1 MARKVNHFP
10 LWLILLLSATL
21 ILRLPSL
28 FEPFSYGDE
37 TIYLTLG
44 EGIRKGLVLYRDIHD
59 NKPPLL
65 YFLAAIA
72 GNVFWFRAILI
83 AWMLTTITLFC
94 HFAEKL
100 FPKNKPAVKVSTV
113 IFAFLTTIPLLEGQT
128 SNAEL
133 FMLLPTIGA
142 FYLLFGRSVSKK
154 TAFLAGLLFSIAT
167 LFKFPAIFDMGTIIF
182 IWLIATKLTK
192 PKEIS
197 SFIKNSAIL
206 TLGFITP
213 IALSALWYFSR
224 GALNEYLLAAFLQN
238 VGYVSSWNHSGEEI
252 SFFTKNLSL
261 FLRTGVVLTGLST
274 LYGFR
279 RKLSKPFIFTSAWFL
294 FSLFATTLSERP
306 YPHYLIQTVPAI
318 ALLTGILAAKKNRE
332 QTLAIIPLTLAVL
345 TPLVYHFWYYPSLP
359 YYQRFTK
366 LFLGQISKEEYFQ
379 EFGGDVLS
387 NYKIAHFIVNSTTRT
402 DKIFVWGDSAQIYA
416 LTRRLP
422 PTKYIATYH
431 IQDFSTPEETLE
443 MLDTNKPEFVII
455 KPGSPIFDGLVPFL
469 QEYYLQIQTIHNVAI
484 WHHINP
490 VVLETIR

>member
-10 LWLILLLSATL
+10 LWLIFLLLTTF

-28 FEPFSYGDE
+28 FEPMSYGDE

-65 YFLAAIA
+65 YFLAAIS
-72 GNVFWFRAILI
+72 GNVFWFRAILA

-100 FPKNKPAVKVSTV
+100 FPKNRSIVKISTIV
-113 IFAFLTTIPLLEGQT
+113 FAFLTTIPLLEGQV

-133 FMLLPTIGA
+133 FMLLPTITA
-142 FYLLFGRSVSKK
+142 FYLLLFKK
-154 TAFLAGLLFSIAT
+154 TNFQNIFFSGLLFSIAT
-167 LFKFPAIFDMGTIIF
+167 LFKFPAIFDMGTILF
-182 IWLIATKLTK
+182 IWLITTKLTK
-192 PKEIS
+192 PQEIS

-224 GALNEYLLAAFLQN
+224 GALNEYLVAAFLQN
-238 VGYVSSWNHSGEEI
+238 IGYVSSWNRSGEEI
-252 SFFTKNLSL
+252 SFFTKNLPL
-261 FLRTGVVLTGLST
+261 FLRAGVVLAGLGT
-274 LYGFR
+274 LYGFK
-279 RKLSKPFIFTSAWFL
+279 RKLSQPFIFATSWLF

-318 ALLTGILAAKKNRE
+318 ALLTGMLAAKKNRE
-332 QTLAIIPLTLAVL
+332 QTLTIIPLTLAVL
-345 TPLVYHFWYYPSLP
+345 TPMIYHFWYYPSLP

-366 LFLGQISKEEYFQ
+366 LFLGQISKEAYFQ

-387 NYKIAHFIVNSTTRT
+387 NYKIANFIVNSTART

-431 IQDFSTPEETLE
+431 IQDFSTPEETLK
-443 MLDTNKPEFVII
+443 MLDANKPEFVII
-455 KPGSPIFDGLVPFL
+455 KPGSPTFDSLVPFL
-469 QEYYLQIQTIHNVAI
+469 REHYLQIQTINNVAI
-484 WHHINP
+484 WHLINP
-490 VVLETIR
+490 MVLETIR